1 VSSSASLLDYL
12 RGERRIRTSWRRWA
26 FYRILNTISQTRLDS
41 QALREFVV
49 SRRALNGIL
58 RNRSRSRFLNEAFF
72 ASGYSAKPLDV
83 SMQVS
88 MRRRSRSEE
97 SRLAWGALTRMT
109 NFPIQIGQWSIALM
123 LLGCA
128 AAIANA
134 LTVRFFQHDIFWQP
148 EVYVPGWAFIVILV
162 SGGLMITNIAIYAV
176 LRMLYVILDETK
188 TEPRASLREAP
199 VTD

>member
-1 VSSSASLLDYL
+1 M
-12 RGERRIRTSWRRWA
+12 
-26 FYRILNTISQTRLDS
+26 
-41 QALREFVV
+41 V

-88 MRRRSRSEE
+88 MRRRSQSEE

-109 NFPIQIGQWSIALM
+109 NFPIMIGQWSIALM

-134 LTVRFFQHDIFWQP
+134 LTVRFFQHDTPAGCLDLPHRPSGALACGP
-148 EVYVPGWAFIVILV
+148 EVISASDLRYRWIAMGSACQFTGLV
-162 SGGLMITNIAIYAV
+162 V
-176 LRMLYVILDETK
+176 
-188 TEPRASLREAP
+188 
-199 VTD
+199 